1 MREAEIQRDTK
12 ETSVHVKLNLDGK
25 GNASIDTGVGFF
37 NHMMEL
43 TAFHGSLDLDLHAD
57 GDLDVDDHHTIEDCG
72 LALGTAFRNALGE
85 RKGIERYG
93 SVTLPMDESLANVS
107 MDISGRPY
115 LVFNASFERDSIGML
130 STEMIEEFFRAFA
143 MNAGVSLHVNL
154 LYGKNDHH
162 KAEAI
167 FKAFGRCIKQAVKV
181 TGTELP
187 STKGYLE

>member
-12 ETSVHVKLNLDGK
+12 ETSVHVRLNLDGN

-72 LALGTAFRNALGE
+72 LALGTAFRNALGD
-85 RKGIERYG
+85 RKGIQRYG
-93 SVTLPMDESLANVS
+93 SVTLPMDEALVNVS

-115 LVFNASFERDSIGML
+115 LVFNASFDRDSIGML

-143 MNAGVSLHVNL
+143 MNAGVSLHINL

-167 FKAFGRCIKQAVKV
+167 FKAFGRCMKQAAEI
-181 TGTELP
+181 TGTALP

>member
-1 MREAEIQRDTK
+1 MREAEIKRDTK
-12 ETSVHVKLNLDGK
+12 ETSVHVRLNLDGN

-43 TAFHGSLDLDLHAD
+43 ATFHGSLDLDLHAD

-72 LALGTAFRNALGE
+72 LALGTAFRNALGD
-85 RKGIERYG
+85 RKGIQRYG
-93 SVTLPMDESLANVS
+93 SVTLPMDEALVNVS

-143 MNAGVSLHVNL
+143 MNAGVSLHINL

-167 FKAFGRCIKQAVKV
+167 FKAFGRCIKQAVEI
-181 TGTELP
+181 TGTALP

>member
-12 ETSVHVKLNLDGK
+12 ETSVHVRLNLDGN

-72 LALGTAFRNALGE
+72 LALGTAFRNALGD
-85 RKGIERYG
+85 RKGIQRYG
-93 SVTLPMDESLANVS
+93 SVTLPMDEALVNVS

-115 LVFNASFERDSIGML
+115 LVFNASFDRDSIGML

-143 MNAGVSLHVNL
+143 MNAGVSLHINL

-167 FKAFGRCIKQAVKV
+167 FKAFGRCMKQAVEI
-181 TGTELP
+181 TGTALP

>member
-43 TAFHGSLDLDLHAD
+43 TTFHGSLDLDLHAD

-72 LALGTAFRNALGE
+72 LALGTAFRNALGD

-93 SVTLPMDESLANVS
+93 SVTIPMDEALANVS

-143 MNAGVSLHVNL
+143 MNAGVSLHINL

-167 FKAFGRCIKQAVKV
+167 FKAFGRCIKQAVKI

>member
-12 ETSVHVKLNLDGK
+12 ETSVHVRLNLDGN

-43 TAFHGSLDLDLHAD
+43 TAFHGSLDLDLHTD

-72 LALGTAFRNALGE
+72 LALGTAFRNASGD
-85 RKGIERYG
+85 RKGIQRYG
-93 SVTLPMDESLANVS
+93 SVTLPMDEALVNVS

-115 LVFNASFERDSIGML
+115 LVFNASFDRDSIGML

-143 MNAGVSLHVNL
+143 MNAGVSLHINL

-167 FKAFGRCIKQAVKV
+167 FKAFGRCMKQAAEI
-181 TGTELP
+181 TGTALP

>member
-12 ETSVHVKLNLDGK
+12 ETSVHVRLNLDGN

-72 LALGTAFRNALGE
+72 LALGTAFRNASGD
-85 RKGIERYG
+85 RKGIQRYG
-93 SVTLPMDESLANVS
+93 SVTLPMDEALVNVS

-115 LVFNASFERDSIGML
+115 LVFNASFDRDSIGML

-143 MNAGVSLHVNL
+143 MNAGVSLHINL

-167 FKAFGRCIKQAVKV
+167 FKAFGRCMKQAAEI
-181 TGTELP
+181 TGTALP